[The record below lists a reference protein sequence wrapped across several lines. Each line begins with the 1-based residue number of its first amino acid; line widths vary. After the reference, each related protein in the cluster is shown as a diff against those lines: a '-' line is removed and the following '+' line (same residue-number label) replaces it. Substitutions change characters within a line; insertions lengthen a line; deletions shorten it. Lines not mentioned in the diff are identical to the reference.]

1 MGDTPHDELF
11 LKVIKP
17 VEVFQNQRELPHQFG
32 IFKVLLQVRVE
43 FGDKQGIVRRQRRDE
58 RRIDAQVR
66 LGSMTG
72 PAGSAIA
79 IEGFVEEKVLPLGDQ
94 IARGSGRGL
103 AG

>member
-1 MGDTPHDELF
+1 MADTPHDEL
-11 LKVIKP
+11 LLEVIKP
-17 VEVFQNQRELPHQFG
+17 VEVFQNESELPHQSG

-58 RRIDAQVR
+58 CRIDAEVR

-79 IEGFVEEKVLPLGDQ
+79 IEGFIEENVLPLGDE
-94 IARGSGRGL
+94 ITRGRVRCL
-103 AG
+103 AC